1 MCEKKKC
8 DMVCVMVMMS
18 CHGRTREE
26 ENTCA
31 RWSSFYRHAEKNPR
45 LLLLPHTPQTGKHVM
60 LAVHRFLHSLSPM
73 EYTDGMEAIR
83 FAGLCTERCPFH
95 D

>member
-1 MCEKKKC
+1 MEEREKKKIHVR
-8 DMVCVMVMMS
+8 DGVPS
-18 CHGRTREE
+18 IATQK
-26 ENTCA
+26 
-31 RWSSFYRHAEKNPR
+31 KNPR